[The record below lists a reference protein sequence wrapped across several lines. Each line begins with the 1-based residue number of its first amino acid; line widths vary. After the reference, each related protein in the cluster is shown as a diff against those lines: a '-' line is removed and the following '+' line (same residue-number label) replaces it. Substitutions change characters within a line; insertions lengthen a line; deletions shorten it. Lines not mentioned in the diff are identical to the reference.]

1 MNTFSLKIYASNKV
15 FYEGEALSLTL
26 PTTDGEMGILANHED
41 MIIGIEVGEL
51 RMTTPDEKI
60 TVAAVSRGFAEII
73 GNEVYVLVS
82 TAELPEEI
90 DIRRAEEA
98 AKRAEEHIRQ
108 KRSIQEY
115 YSSQVSLARAMNRLK
130 LSKNRSGKYNH

>member
-1 MNTFSLKIYASNKV
+1 
-15 FYEGEALSLTL
+15 
-26 PTTDGEMGILANHED
+26 MGILANHED

-60 TVAAVSRGFAEII
+60 TIAAVSQGFAEII
-73 GNEVYVLVS
+73 GNEVNVLVS

-98 AKRAEEHIRQ
+98 AERAEEHLRQ
-108 KRSIQEY
+108 KKSIQEY
-115 YSSQVSLARAMNRLK
+115 YSSQASLARAMNRLK
-130 LSKNRSGKYNH
+130 LSKNSGRKI

>member
-15 FYEGEALSLTL
+15 FYEGEAISLTL
-26 PTTDGEMGILANHED
+26 PTIDGEMGILANHED

-51 RMTTPDEKI
+51 RMTTPDEKVTI
-60 TVAAVSRGFAEII
+60 AAVSQGFAEII
-73 GNEVYVLVS
+73 GNEVNVLVS

-98 AKRAEEHIRQ
+98 AERAEEHLRQ
-108 KRSIQEY
+108 KKSIQEY
-115 YSSQVSLARAMNRLK
+115 YSSQASLARSMNRLK
-130 LSKNRSGKYNH
+130 LSKNRGRKI

>member
-15 FYEGEALSLTL
+15 FYEGEAISLTL
-26 PTTDGEMGILANHED
+26 PTIDGEMGILANHED

-51 RMTTPDEKI
+51 RMTTPDENVTI
-60 TVAAVSRGFAEII
+60 AAVSQGFAEII
-73 GNEVYVLVS
+73 GNEVNVLVS

-98 AKRAEEHIRQ
+98 AERAEEHLRQ
-108 KRSIQEY
+108 KKSIQEY
-115 YSSQVSLARAMNRLK
+115 YSSQASLARAMNRLK
-130 LSKNRSGKYNH
+130 LSKNRGRKI